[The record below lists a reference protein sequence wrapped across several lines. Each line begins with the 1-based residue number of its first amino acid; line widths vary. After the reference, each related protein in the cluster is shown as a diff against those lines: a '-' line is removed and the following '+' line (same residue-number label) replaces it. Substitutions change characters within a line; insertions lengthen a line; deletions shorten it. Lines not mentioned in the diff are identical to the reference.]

1 MFLSV
6 ASLQNAA
13 DMTITVMQQTNS
25 SSLPLNQTISLA
37 GYNNG
42 SYYYSGCIDRVIVNG
57 KMVPLLL
64 PDSTSEPLSTCG
76 PRYI

>member
-6 ASLQNAA
+6 ASLQDAA
-13 DMTITVMQQTNS
+13 DMTVTVMEQTNS

-42 SYYYSGCIDRVIVNG
+42 SYYSGCIDRVIVNG
-57 KMVPLLL
+57 EMVPLLL
-64 PDSTSEPLSTCG
+64 PSSTSESLLICG

>member
-1 MFLSV
+1 MFLSI
-6 ASLQNAA
+6 ASLQNAT
-13 DMTITVMQQTNS
+13 DMTVTVMEQTNS

-42 SYYYSGCIDRVIVNG
+42 SYYSGCIDRVIVNG

-64 PDSTSEPLSTCG
+64 PDSTSDPLSTCG